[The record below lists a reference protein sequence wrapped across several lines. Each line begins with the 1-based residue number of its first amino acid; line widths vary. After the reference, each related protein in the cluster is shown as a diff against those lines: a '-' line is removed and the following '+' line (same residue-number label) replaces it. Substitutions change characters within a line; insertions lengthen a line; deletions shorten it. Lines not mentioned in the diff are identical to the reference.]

1 MEENDRPLGVLRGRD
16 AKMSPPTFDGF
27 RNLAPLPSPLC
38 RQLSFGHVTA
48 VLGGKW
54 MWPRPALDGRAKLS
68 AAGPPRAG
76 AFEGLLPA
84 EIRPPVGGEHPR
96 TSGDRALVW
105 DCRLRVA
112 LFLGSSWWTAGT

>member
-1 MEENDRPLGVLRGRD
+1 MEENNCPLGVLRGRD
-16 AKMSPPTFDGF
+16 AKMSCLTFEGF
-27 RNLAPLPSPLC
+27 RNLPPLPSPLC

-68 AAGPPRAG
+68 AAGPPCAG

-84 EIRPPVGGEHPR
+84 EIGPPAGGEHPR
-96 TSGDRALVW
+96 TSRDRALVW
-105 DCRLRVA
+105 DCCLRVA
-112 LFLGSSWWTAGT
+112 LFLGSSWWASGT